1 MKRGNQD
8 VIEEIAKVFRSLDIE
23 HQVVNDAADAE
34 LKLVQAAFAIN
45 IKADGEE
52 SFETRFPLTVMP
64 LRDAFDDLYVRFTI
78 TPFIEKELPELPDGI
93 YRELAEINNRI
104 PLLKFAVDGDN
115 DIELVADFAVSAID
129 HDTVEATLKVM
140 ADYVNMCFPYLLS
153 LMSPTPE
160 ADA

>member
-1 MKRGNQD
+1 MNRGNQD

-23 HQVVNDAADAE
+23 HQVMSDADDSG
-34 LKLVQAAFAIN
+34 LKLVQAAFDIN
-45 IKADGEE
+45 IKAEGEE
-52 SFETRFPLTVMP
+52 PYETRFPLTVMP

-78 TPFIEKELPELPDGI
+78 TPFIEKESPELPEGI

-115 DIELVADFAVSAID
+115 DIELVTDFAASAIN
-129 HDTVEATLKVM
+129 HDTVESTLRVM